1 MSKKLINKFLE
12 ARTNQEVNS
21 IVNDNIEELNND
33 PKMFKFARNARK
45 RIARLRREVKTSW
58 KTYELN

>member
-1 MSKKLINKFLE
+1 ME

-33 PKMFKFARNARK
+33 PRMFKFARNARK

-58 KTYELN
+58 KIYELN

>member
-1 MSKKLINKFLE
+1 MKNLINKFLE

-45 RIARLRREVKTSW
+45 RIARLRRETNNSW

>member
-1 MSKKLINKFLE
+1 MKNLINKFLE
-12 ARTNQEVNS
+12 ARTTQEVNS

-58 KTYELN
+58 KIYELN

>member
-1 MSKKLINKFLE
+1 ME

-45 RIARLRREVKTSW
+45 RIARLKREKMIHW
-58 KTYELN
+58 KAYELN

>member
-1 MSKKLINKFLE
+1 LE

-33 PKMFKFARNARK
+33 PKMFKFARNARR
-45 RIARLRREVKTSW
+45 RIARLRREANKSW
-58 KTYELN
+58 HIFELN

>member
-1 MSKKLINKFLE
+1 MKNLINKFLE

>member
-1 MSKKLINKFLE
+1 MKNLINKFLE
-12 ARTNQEVNS
+12 AITNQEVNN

-45 RIARLRREVKTSW
+45 RIARLRREANNSW
-58 KTYELN
+58 KIYELN

>member
-1 MSKKLINKFLE
+1 MKNLINKFLE

-58 KTYELN
+58 KIYELN